1 MAKEIDFRVALDP
14 KVHLGL
20 EVLAAQKHTTMREL
34 ASAIIWQGIGPAAR
48 SFAEQSGVRG
58 EEMPEVIVTQ
68 GDVDI
73 SPKIQD
79 SNKATCPFDDS
90 PKGGLDE
97 GCRTSTDADLISSD
111 QSGPESE
118 PHPIAHSSSPEGRKL
133 QLRIS
138 KNPPVQ
144 AQIKELWETTDLTRE
159 EISKRVH
166 YPRATVQKWII
177 TCLEITR

>member
-73 SPKIQD
+73 SPKSRQ
-79 SNKATCPFDDS
+79 
-90 PKGGLDE
+90 
-97 GCRTSTDADLISSD
+97 
-111 QSGPESE
+111 
-118 PHPIAHSSSPEGRKL
+118 
-133 QLRIS
+133 
-138 KNPPVQ
+138 
-144 AQIKELWETTDLTRE
+144 
-159 EISKRVH
+159 
-166 YPRATVQKWII
+166 
-177 TCLEITR
+177 